1 MATGSSHKQNKR
13 GNKNQMKNNLK
24 CVVLGDKENA
34 IGRNSALP
42 HSEKKLRDRVIS
54 SAGRNKRAR

>member
-13 GNKNQMKNNLK
+13 QMKNNLK
-24 CVVLGDKENA
+24 CDIVLRGDKENTTT
-34 IGRNSALP
+34 GRNSALP